1 MIAMNIDFYK
11 KRIEVAEDKI
21 SRLKSLA
28 VRHSWLRLIVF
39 LALFVLFYF
48 ALMASIY
55 LAIACSLLL
64 LGLFV
69 YLVVLQRRTKE
80 KEDHLKR
87 LREIN
92 ANEIRFLKHDF
103 SAFDD
108 GSEFIDKE
116 HPYSGDL
123 DIFGPASLFQAVNRA
138 SSPEGRSQLSNLL
151 GNKRTRQQILALQ
164 ESVKELAGKTD
175 WRHEMLAAGK
185 AKKDHRLTSEE
196 IRDWLTEKN
205 GFLHKRKLKLL
216 IDWLPPITFLLI
228 LLSIFVIPAGYLLI
242 VLLLNYWINFSHLK
256 KINQIHN
263 KTSRQVDNLQS
274 YSVLLKLIA
283 EEAFQSK
290 HLNEL
295 KKEIQSEGLPASRQL
310 KRLSYLLYKLDY
322 RLNMLFAIPLNLL
335 FFWDLKQVFA
345 LEKWKT
351 QHREPV
357 LRWFDVLGKFEALNS
372 LGNLHF
378 NRPELVFPE
387 ISEDWFVFKA
397 VEAGHPLIPAG
408 QRVDNDFEMTGE
420 GKMAIV
426 TGSNMSGKTTFL
438 RTIGINLVLAMAGGP
453 VCARSL
459 SCSPAL
465 ILTSMR
471 ITDSLSENT
480 SSFYAELKRLKF
492 ILDQARNGEKAVL
505 LLDEI
510 LKGTNSRDRHT
521 GSEALLRQLTQYRS
535 VGLLA
540 THNLEL
546 SKLEKE
552 IPGKIENYNFDV
564 RIDHGE
570 LYFDYKLH
578 HGVCKSMNAT
588 ILMKKIGIDINK
600 Q

>member
-1 MIAMNIDFYK
+1 MNIEFYK
-11 KRIEVAEDKI
+11 KRIAHTEEKI
-21 SRLKSLA
+21 SRLKSLST
-28 VRHSWLRLIVF
+28 RHSWLRLLVF
-39 LALFVLFYF
+39 LSLFVVFYF
-48 ALMASIY
+48 ALLASIY
-55 LAIACSLLL
+55 LAILCTILL

-69 YLVVLQRRTKE
+69 YLVVLQRKTKE
-80 KEDHLKR
+80 KEEHLKR
-87 LREIN
+87 LKTIN
-92 ANEIRFLKHDF
+92 ENEIRFLNYDY
-103 SAFDD
+103 SAFED

-123 DIFGPASLFQAVNRA
+123 DIFGPASLFQAVNRT
-138 SSPEGRSQLSNLL
+138 SSPEGRSQLGNLL

-164 ESVKELAGKTD
+164 ESVKELSGKTD

-196 IRDWLTEKN
+196 IRTWLAEKN
-205 GFLHKRKLKLL
+205 EFLHKRNLKLL
-216 IDWLPPITFLLI
+216 VGWLPSVTFLMI
-228 LLSIFVIPAGYLLI
+228 ILSIFVIPAGYLLI
-242 VLLLNYWINFSHLK
+242 ILLLNYWINFTHLK
-256 KINQIHN
+256 KINRIHN
-263 KTSRQVDNLQS
+263 KTSRQVSNLQS
-274 YSVLLKLIA
+274 YSALLKLIG
-283 EEAFQSK
+283 EKEFNSPQ
-290 HLNEL
+290 LNEL
-295 KKEIQSEGLPASRQL
+295 KKEIYSEGLPASRQL
-310 KRLSYLLYKLDY
+310 KKLSYLLYKLDY

-335 FFWDLKQVFA
+335 LFWDLKQVFA

-351 QHREPV
+351 RHREAV
-357 LRWFDVLGKFEALNS
+357 LRWFDVLGKFEAMNS
-372 LGNLHF
+372 LANLHF
-378 NRPELVFPE
+378 NRPELVFPN
-387 ISEDWFVFKA
+387 ISEDWFVFEA

-408 QRVDNDFEMTGE
+408 QRVDNDFVMKGE

-438 RTIGINLVLAMAGGP
+438 RTIGVNLVLAMAGAP

-459 SCSPAL
+459 TCSPAL

-492 ILDQARNGEKAVL
+492 ILDQARKGEKAVL

-510 LKGTNSRDRHT
+510 LKGTNSRDRHS
-521 GSEALLRQLTQYRS
+521 GSEALLRQLTQYKS

-540 THNLEL
+540 THDLEL

-564 RIDHGE
+564 QIENEE
-570 LYFDYKLH
+570 LFFDYKLH